1 LIFICNIIAIEK
13 QFPSSLNIQ
22 NNQIPY
28 FVAFFYIIPESFFSE
43 SFIFAQKNIMLYI
56 YGATAHA
63 KTAVDVAEDLAIEIG
78 GLIDKSLL
86 IEDVFDYEVQLHHQV
101 KDVEED
107 FFVAVKNPGLRERI
121 VSENAEWNF
130 QTLIHPKAY
139 VSKRAEIGEG
149 TIILPGASIAPDVQ
163 IGNHCIIAGS
173 AVIESNTIIEDFVN
187 IGPNVSVG
195 ANVLVG
201 RGSEIKANTRIEDE
215 ETIPKESVIA

>member
-1 LIFICNIIAIEK
+1 
-13 QFPSSLNIQ
+13 
-22 NNQIPY
+22 
-28 FVAFFYIIPESFFSE
+28 
-43 SFIFAQKNIMLYI
+43 MLYI

-101 KDVEED
+101 EGTEED
-107 FFVAVKNPGLRERI
+107 FFIAVKNPGLRQRI
-121 VSENAEWNF
+121 VSENADWNY

-163 IGNHCIIAGS
+163 IGNHCVIAGS

-187 IGPNVSVG
+187 IGPNVSIG

-215 ETIPKESVIA
+215 ETIPKESIIA

>member
-1 LIFICNIIAIEK
+1 LRPKKQSTLQLIK
-13 QFPSSLNIQ
+13 QQ
-22 NNQIPY
+22 NNQTLH
-28 FVAFFYIIPESFFSE
+28 FVVFFYILPNSFFLE
-43 SFIFAQKNIMLYI
+43 SFIFAKKNTMLYI

-101 KDVEED
+101 KDTEED
-107 FFVAVKNPGLRERI
+107 FFIAVKNPGLRQRI
-121 VSENAEWNF
+121 VSENTDWNY

-187 IGPNVSVG
+187 IGPNVSIG

-215 ETIPKESVIA
+215 ETIPKESIIA

>member
-1 LIFICNIIAIEK
+1 MQYNCDRKIIPK
-13 QFPSSLNIQ
+13 LFKYQ
-22 NNQIPY
+22 NNQTPY
-28 FVAFFYIIPESFFSE
+28 FVAFFYIISKSFYSE

-86 IEDVFDYEVQLHHQV
+86 IEDVFDYEVQLHHQI
-101 KDVEED
+101 KDEVE
-107 FFVAVKNPGLRERI
+107 PGLRERI
-121 VSENAEWNF
+121 VSENADWNF

-215 ETIPKESVIA
+215 ETIPKESIIA